1 MSENIEVVDTVV
13 EQLDVARRNIFFKG
27 PRKVQELGVPF
38 ATLVSSVG
46 VALVISTTIRER
58 QKEISLMAIRGF
70 SSKQLIQ
77 ILIVEN
83 VSIIVFFI
91 LLGALVGYINVMGDV
106 ALSNTA
112 SQLILSRVVFTQN
125 SILLLTALVAA
136 VLLSAVI
143 PMVAAV
149 RQTSS
154 KFSWRII
161 E

>member
-1 MSENIEVVDTVV
+1 
-13 EQLDVARRNIFFKG
+13 
-27 PRKVQELGVPF
+27 
-38 ATLVSSVG
+38 
-46 VALVISTTIRER
+46 
-58 QKEISLMAIRGF
+58 MAIQGF

-77 ILIVEN
+77 MLIVEN
-83 VSIIVFFI
+83 VSIIVFSI

-154 KFSWRII
+154 KLSWRII